1 MEENLIHLDIASEFG
16 AQPKGQ
22 RFAIYVPN
30 KNQHGKPVAQG
41 PWVEEGLRLLANIC
55 GGASAMPPIQG
66 AWLNPQTQE
75 LIIEEPV
82 VIYSYIEPETFALRL
97 GELRDFIHR
106 MGAET
111 DQGQMAFEFD
121 GEFYLIDFPASQPLP
136 VNQPGDV

>member
-30 KNQHGKPVAQG
+30 KDRHGKPVLQSQ
-41 PWVEEGLRLLANIC
+41 WVEEGLRLLASIC

-66 AWLNPQTQE
+66 AWINPQTQK

-82 VIYSYIEPETFALRL
+82 VIYSYIEPEIFALRL
-97 GELRDFIHR
+97 GELRDFIYR
-106 MGAET
+106 LGAGT

-121 GEFYLIDFPASQPLP
+121 GEFYLIDFPTSTSSSLTQPE
-136 VNQPGDV
+136 DV

>member
-30 KNQHGKPVAQG
+30 KNRHGEPVAQAS
-41 PWVEEGLRLLANIC
+41 WVEEVLRLLASIC

-66 AWLNPQTQE
+66 AWLNPQTSA
-75 LIIEEPV
+75 LIVEEPL

-97 GELRDFIHR
+97 SELRAFIHR
-106 MGAET
+106 LGIET

-121 GEFYLIDFPASQPLP
+121 GEFYLIDFPPAAT
-136 VNQPGDV
+136 

>member
-1 MEENLIHLDIASEFG
+1 
-16 AQPKGQ
+16 
-22 RFAIYVPN
+22 
-30 KNQHGKPVAQG
+30 
-41 PWVEEGLRLLANIC
+41 
-55 GGASAMPPIQG
+55 MPPIQG
-66 AWLNPQTQE
+66 AWLNPQTQK

-82 VIYSYIEPETFALRL
+82 VIYSYIEPEIFALRL

-106 MGAET
+106 LGAET

>member
-1 MEENLIHLDIASEFG
+1 MEEDLIQIDIAGEFG
-16 AQPKGQ
+16 AHPKGQ

-30 KNQHGKPVAQG
+30 KNQHGEHVAQG
-41 PWVEEGLRLLANIC
+41 RWVEEGLRLLASIC
-55 GGASAMPPIQG
+55 GGASAMPPVQG

-82 VIYSYIEPETFALRL
+82 VIYSYIEPETFAARL

-106 MGAET
+106 LGAET

-121 GEFYLIDFPASQPLP
+121 GEFYLIDFPASPSLPLTQPE
-136 VNQPGDV
+136 DV

>member
-1 MEENLIHLDIASEFG
+1 MEENLIRLDIASEFA

-30 KNQHGKPVAQG
+30 KNRHGQPVAQAS
-41 PWVEEGLRLLANIC
+41 WVEEGLRLLASIC

-66 AWLNPQTQE
+66 AWLNPQTNA

-82 VIYSYIEPETFALRL
+82 VIYSYIEPETFAMRL
-97 GELRDFIHR
+97 SELRDFIHR
-106 MGAET
+106 LGTET

-121 GEFYLIDFPASQPLP
+121 GEFYLIDFPPSAT
-136 VNQPGDV
+136 

>member
-30 KNQHGKPVAQG
+30 KDQHGKSVAQSH
-41 PWVEEGLRLLANIC
+41 WVMEGLRLLASIS

-66 AWLNPQTQE
+66 AWVNPQTNE

-97 GELRDFIHR
+97 GELRAFINQL
-106 MGAET
+106 GVET
-111 DQGQMAFEFD
+111 GQGQMAFEFD
-121 GEFYLIDFPASQPLP
+121 GEFYLIDVPISRPRDTAE
-136 VNQPGDV
+136 